1 METLLEI
8 KNLKVNFYTYKG
20 IVKAVNIDNLRI
32 YKGETLGLV
41 GETGCGKSVTASAI
55 LKLIP
60 SPGKIEGGEITFE
73 GENLIKKKE
82 MKKVR
87 GKKIAMIFQ
96 DPMSSL
102 NPVFTIGEQI
112 TRVIRTHTSM
122 KKKKEK
128 KKAVQMLKLVELPDP
143 ENMLKKYPH
152 ELSGGQ
158 RQRVMIVMA
167 LSCNPSLLIADE
179 PTTALDVTI
188 QAQILKLLN
197 NLKNKIDASILLITH
212 DIGVIAQICDRVAVM
227 YAGNIVEYG
236 SIKEIFKN
244 PKHPYT
250 VGLLETI
257 PNPKKKVETLP
268 VIRGTVPNLI
278 NPPLGCRFHPRCKY
292 IKDICK
298 KEKPSLT
305 KVGEEH
311 KVACF
316 LYGDQK

>member
-60 SPGKIEGGEITFE
+60 SPGKIEGGEIIFE

-122 KKKKEK
+122 KKKEAK

>member
-1 METLLEI
+1 
-8 KNLKVNFYTYKG
+8 
-20 IVKAVNIDNLRI
+20 
-32 YKGETLGLV
+32 
-41 GETGCGKSVTASAI
+41 
-55 LKLIP
+55 
-60 SPGKIEGGEITFE
+60 
-73 GENLIKKKE
+73 
-82 MKKVR
+82 
-87 GKKIAMIFQ
+87 
-96 DPMSSL
+96 
-102 NPVFTIGEQI
+102 
-112 TRVIRTHTSM
+112 
-122 KKKKEK
+122 
-128 KKAVQMLKLVELPDP
+128 
-143 ENMLKKYPH
+143 
-152 ELSGGQ
+152 
-158 RQRVMIVMA
+158 
-167 LSCNPSLLIADE
+167 
-179 PTTALDVTI
+179 
-188 QAQILKLLN
+188 
-197 NLKNKIDASILLITH
+197 
-212 DIGVIAQICDRVAVM
+212 M

-298 KEKPSLT
+298 KEKPILT